1 MGWQGMPAIASGATT
16 CTCMIA
22 GGKKGGCNGILHLNT
37 HGLID
42 GKTPSRL
49 SASARDSK
57 AKQNEWLILH
67 TTAARIRHLPRPIP

>member
-1 MGWQGMPAIASGATT
+1 M
-16 CTCMIA
+16 
-22 GGKKGGCNGILHLNT
+22 ILHLNT

-67 TTAARIRHLPRPIP
+67 TTAARIRHLLRPIL